1 MERQPQNPELRNN
14 PENFQSNDMSK
25 KLPLNA
31 HADVVRGSRDIY
43 FGMSHQT
50 HP

>member
-1 MERQPQNPELRNN
+1 MERQPQNPELRKN
-14 PENFQSNDMSK
+14 PENFHQWYEQKASF
-25 KLPLNA
+25 NA